1 MCSANKTTRN
11 KEIMKMRVSII
22 LESIFWIVLQIVSIE
37 DVVLLDPSLA
47 WHTIDGGGVVVMR
60 EKTLRS

>member
-1 MCSANKTTRN
+1 
-11 KEIMKMRVSII
+11 MRVSII